1 MKQLIVLLFSLLI
14 TLMCSVNLNAQWYD
28 VSDGMPVGRCDAI
41 DAYDSLIATGPY
53 TTDASHIPDSLY
65 LTTDGG
71 NNWHA
76 RPLPNTLIPGDGPI
90 DISIIGED
98 HIWFVGSGEIYRTT
112 DGGFN
117 WQLQFYDTSMTDFM
131 NYIEMFDSLNGMAMG
146 DAPANDKPALFLKT
160 TNGGIDWISQNDS
173 SLIGLS
179 SGHIWRRVDF
189 ADINTGYFFSSG
201 ESPQKLYKTT
211 NSGKNWTVINDTI
224 YCFVLKGYDENIF
237 LSEKPTATTD
247 GIVHRTIDGG
257 QNWESKQWE
266 FLDWGADIEYIPGN
280 PSNVWCASS
289 ALSFSSDTGKT
300 WVKEFDNQNGLI
312 GDIVFTDE
320 NTGWFFSGG
329 GGGTLSNIYRTTN
342 GGLGGLVSVDDNAIE
357 INPDKFSLQQNY
369 PNPFNPSTIIKYQVP
384 ELTHLTIKIYDV
396 LGNEIGT
403 LVNEEKP
410 AGEYEVEFDGDG
422 LTSGIYFY
430 QLRAGD
436 YTDTKKMI
444 LLK

>member
-1 MKQLIVLLFSLLI
+1 MKQSIVILFSSLILL
-14 TLMCSVNLNAQWYD
+14 TCAVNTNAQWYD
-28 VSDGMPVGRCDAI
+28 VSDGLPVGRCYAI
-41 DAYDSLIATGPY
+41 DAYDSLIATGSY

-98 HIWFVGSGEIYRTT
+98 HIWICTGYGKIYSTT

-117 WQLQFYDTSMTDFM
+117 WQLQFYDTSMAKFM

-146 DAPANDKPALFLKT
+146 DAPVNDKPALFLKT

-173 SLIGLS
+173 YLIGLW
-179 SGHIWRRVDF
+179 SGDIWRRVDF
-189 ADINTGYFFSSG
+189 VDINTGYFYFRA
-201 ESPQKLYKTT
+201 PRKLYKTT
-211 NSGKNWTVINDTI
+211 NSGQDWVVINDTI
-224 YCFVLKGYDENIF
+224 FCAVIKGYDENIF
-237 LSEKPTATTD
+237 LGEDTD
-247 GIVHRTIDGG
+247 GTISRTLDGG
-257 QNWESKQWE
+257 QNWESFNRNILGWA
-266 FLDWGADIEYIPGN
+266 LDIEYTPGN
-280 PSNVWCASS
+280 PSKVWCGSDTI
-289 ALSFSSDTGKT
+289 SFSSDTGKT
-300 WVKEFDNQNGLI
+300 WVKEFSNQSGALY
-312 GDIVFTDE
+312 DIVFTDE

-329 GGGTLSNIYRTTN
+329 GGTLSNIYRTTN
-342 GGLGGLVSVDDNAIE
+342 GGHGGIVSVDDNVKDFR
-357 INPDKFSLQQNY
+357 PDGFSLEQNY
-369 PNPFNPSTIIKYQVP
+369 PNPFNPTTIIKYQVS
-384 ELTHLTIKIYDV
+384 ELGYLTINVYDV

-403 LVNEEKP
+403 LVNEEKQVG
-410 AGEYEVEFDGDG
+410 AYEVEFDGAG

-444 LLK
+444 LLR